1 MCSHFFQEKTGFT
14 AICFNFDF
22 SLLPFTKIF
31 SGRTFWTF
39 INVQKKKVEGKSFQK
54 VGWTEIFAGKF
65 CGNKNQSNVKY
76 IITKYALLYLYENTD
91 NALGYQ
97 KFVGLERAEA
107 TAQQGEGV
115 SI

>member
-1 MCSHFFQEKTGFT
+1 MQRRFLVFFWNLLQYALNHFPKK
-14 AICFNFDF
+14 AIYKHFLRSDKLDIYKC
-22 SLLPFTKIF
+22 P
-31 SGRTFWTF
+31 
-39 INVQKKKVEGKSFQK
+39 KKKVEGKSFQK